1 MNPAPAQASP
11 HVSYSAEDETL
22 FSKISW
28 RLLPLLIICYIVAF
42 IDRINVGF
50 AQLQMKQTLS
60 FSNEAYALGAGI
72 FFIGYFL
79 FEVPSN
85 LILEKIGARKTLL
98 RIMFCWG
105 LVAAGMGF
113 VNSTTTFYILRFL
126 LGAFEA
132 GFFPGIILYLTYWY
146 PGPRRAKVISI
157 FMTATAIGYLI
168 AGPLSGAIM
177 KYMDGLG
184 GHYGW
189 QWLFIAQGLPASI
202 LGIVA
207 FFTLTDKPENANWLT
222 PSEKT
227 ALRHHIDSDAGAV
240 ETASHGSFLA
250 MVKDPKVITMAFI
263 YFLFLGANYTL
274 VFFMPTL
281 IRSWGVGDV
290 FMVGILSAIPAVVG
304 AIGMVLVGRSSDKHV
319 ERRKHF
325 FFCVALA
332 AVGLLIAVLAMGNLA
347 IGLAGLAVMA
357 IGQSANTPIFFAA
370 VSEYLPRK
378 SAAGGIALVSCLG
391 NLGPSVMPVL
401 TAWIN
406 STTGS
411 STASMYLVMALW
423 LLSGVILML
432 AVRPAPAA
440 VAASRLAPA

>member
-1 MNPAPAQASP
+1 MNPAQAPASGHAN
-11 HVSYSAEDETL
+11 YSAEDEAL
-22 FSKISW
+22 FSKVSW
-28 RLLPLLIICYIVAF
+28 RLLPLLIVCYVVAF
-42 IDRINVGF
+42 IDRINIGF

-60 FSNEAYALGAGI
+60 FSDEAYALGAGI

-85 LILEKIGARKTLL
+85 LMLEKIGARKTLL

-105 LVAAGMGF
+105 LVASAMMF
-113 VNSTTTFYILRFL
+113 VQTTTQFYILRFL

-146 PGPRRAKVISI
+146 PSARRGKVISI

-189 QWLFIAQGLPASI
+189 QWLFVVQGLPASI

-207 FFTLTDKPENANWLT
+207 FFYLKDKPENANWLT
-222 PSEKT
+222 SREK
-227 ALRHHIDSDAGAV
+227 ALLRGHIENDAHTV
-240 ETASHGSFLA
+240 EVASHSSFRALLA
-250 MVKDPKVITMAFI
+250 DPKVFTMCLV

-281 IRSWGVGDV
+281 IRSWGVADV
-290 FMVGILSAIPAVVG
+290 FTVGLLAAIPAVVG
-304 AIGMVLVGRSSDKHV
+304 AIGMVFVGRSSDRHL
-319 ERRKHF
+319 ERRRHF
-325 FFCVALA
+325 FCCSVLA
-332 AVGLLIAVLAMGNLA
+332 TAGLLIAVLAAGNMVLA
-347 IGLAGLAVMA
+347 LAGLAIMA

-370 VSEYLPRK
+370 ISEYLPK
-378 SAAGGIALVSCLG
+378 NSAAGGIALISSLG
-391 NLGPSVMPVL
+391 NLGPAVTPVF
-401 TAWIN
+401 TAWITT
-406 STTGS
+406 STGS
-411 STASMYLVMALW
+411 SDNSMYLTMAMW
-423 LLSGVILML
+423 LLSGLILMW
-432 AVRPAPAA
+432 VIRPATSAVPRFAA
-440 VAASRLAPA
+440 A